1 MHVLSQG
8 QNSLE
13 PQVWSFEPQISQQGF
28 ENIRSAVASILG
40 SASLSQPQQSDDDMV
55 DCIPLEVSINKPP
68 FKEKLIVKKPNMATR
83 QKSKKVSENIDN
95 SAHHVDV

>member
-1 MHVLSQG
+1 
-8 QNSLE
+8 
-13 PQVWSFEPQISQQGF
+13 
-28 ENIRSAVASILG
+28 
-40 SASLSQPQQSDDDMV
+40 MV